1 MDYIINPMWV
11 YWIHVIDTLKWI
23 CLGLSVCSGI
33 GIGIALICY
42 FENIGYGAD
51 DQDVLASKKAFRF
64 LIPIFCI
71 SLIISIFAP
80 SETTMLKMLIAKIAT
95 KSNVDM
101 TVESIKSVVDYIVE
115 SIQKIK

>member
-1 MDYIINPMWV
+1 MDYIINPMWI

-23 CLGLSVCSGI
+23 CLGLSIASGI
-33 GIGIALICY
+33 GVGLELIFY
-42 FENIGYGAD
+42 FENIGFGGD
-51 DQDVLASKKAFRF
+51 DKDVIASKKALRYF
-64 LIPIFCI
+64 IPIFCI
-71 SLIISIFAP
+71 SLIITIFAP